1 MAWLDNVIA
10 FFNPEAAAKRAAWRN
25 AYDELRNYDAGDF
38 GRLNGSVRS
47 SIFDRN
53 AARSSQRIG

>member
-10 FFNPEAAAKRAAWRN
+10 FFNPEAAARRAAWRN

-38 GRLNGSVRS
+38 GRLNSGWRVSNES
-47 SIFDRN
+47 
-53 AARSSQRIG
+53 A